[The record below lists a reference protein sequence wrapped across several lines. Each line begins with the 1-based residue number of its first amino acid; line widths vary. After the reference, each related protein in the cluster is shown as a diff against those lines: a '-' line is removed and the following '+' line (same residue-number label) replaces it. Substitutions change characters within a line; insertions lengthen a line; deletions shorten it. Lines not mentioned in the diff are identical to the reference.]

1 MSIQTEINQRLERD
15 FSPEY
20 MHIENESYRH
30 HVPAGSESHFKVAV
44 VSREFEGKRLVVRHQ
59 LVHSCLSDLLAGP
72 VHALALHT
80 YTPEEWSSHQQIP
93 DSPNCQ
99 GS

>member
-1 MSIQTEINQRLERD
+1 MSIEAEIQQRLERD
-15 FSPEY
+15 FSPSY
-20 MHIENESYRH
+20 LHIENESYRH

-44 VSREFEGKRLVVRHQ
+44 VSEQFEGKRLLLRHKQ
-59 LVHSCLSDLLAGP
+59 VHACLVDLLSGP

-80 YTPEEWSSHQQIP
+80 FTPQEWVSHQQIP
-93 DSPNCQ
+93 DSPNCR